1 MADLTKVSGV
11 AEADIEAIDDV
22 PWADLILISGQ
33 TKPLPVAKR
42 WMGGGRLGYVYTTS
56 ASLGDTGWNQG
67 PGLDGAG
74 NRGGYVADIGNGLL
88 NSVGYGYV
96 DPTADP
102 LVERWVYGMENPGGA
117 SGTMPYI
124 NSQSCQPAD
133 LDGAGRPTYASAS
146 NYVSGT
152 GNGASVGLISNGQ
165 IMYGNGV
172 WIRGGKWLT
181 DGGDRHVIGRSTD
194 GGNTFVMI
202 DMNNTIQDYCRAVGY
217 EGGASGNW
225 LAVVQS
231 HVWKSLDNGATW
243 TDLGALDG
251 TKDWYSMA
259 YDGVGRWV
267 IVGASGDGFTSIVP
281 IVDMTAEDLSTQW
294 TALEDSFAISQNLY
308 GLVYMKGS
316 ESKWVTCGE
325 GGKILTYA
333 YTSSNS
339 DRGNNWTVIDTP
351 DVTSTLTDIAT
362 DHTTIV
368 VVGESG
374 VIFAG
379 DAASNLTQLNKT
391 NDGIGT
397 EQLRC
402 ISCDIIGAGKVND

>member
-1 MADLTKVSGV
+1 MPDLISVTGQHIDTIIK
-11 AEADIEAIDDV
+11 IDDV
-22 PWADLILISGQ
+22 DKENIVLITGQ
-33 TKPLPVAKR
+33 TPPPPTAKR
-42 WMGGGRLGYVYTTS
+42 WMGGGRLGYLYTTS
-56 ASLGDTGWNQG
+56 ASNGATGWNQG
-67 PGLDGAG
+67 TGIDGSG
-74 NRGGYVADIGNGLL
+74 GRGGYVADIGNGLL

-102 LVERWVYGMENPGGA
+102 LVERWVYGLENAGGA

-202 DMNNTIQDYCRAVGY
+202 DMNNTIQDYCRAIGY
-217 EGGASGNW
+217 EGGNSGNW